1 MSKQTYP
8 ARGHAKDAG
17 AHASAPLSP
26 VAKALAVLW
35 LLLVLALGWH
45 QASFWREGRVDT
57 DIMALLPSSERTA
70 TADRVLRQLAEDV
83 SREVVV
89 LVGAP
94 DWQAARHAADGIRAV
109 TGEHPA
115 LLKPV
120 DKLGTFDVDAAL
132 AFYRPWR
139 DRLLT
144 DTQRAQLTHADPDA
158 LSRQALARLYQLSS
172 GSALTGWSA
181 DPLGLWQDW
190 WLARAD
196 VTRVRERD
204 GLASFSADGMQW
216 ILLTYRIGKPA
227 FSVGGDTDYSEL
239 LAAAEARARR
249 DHPGVRVISAGIPLH
264 AEAAAARASLEIN
277 VIGFGSLAAVL
288 LLVWLAFRS
297 LRPIVLVALSL
308 AIGTAAAISVT
319 AIVFDRVHLI
329 TLVFGASLVGVAEDY
344 GIHYFVTRQAN
355 GQRTPAS
362 TMRLLLPGMALALST
377 SVVAYLALGVAPFPG
392 LRQMA
397 LFSAVGLVAAF
408 LTVVLWFPLLD
419 RGRLRPTRMSEWL
432 ARGLARW
439 PRAGWDRRTFVLGAL
454 LALFVAG
461 GVWRV
466 RVVDD
471 VRQLQNSP
479 SHLVEAQRT
488 VGRLL
493 GSPSPTQFLLV
504 RGATPDQVLE
514 REEAV
519 KARLQPLIAQGR
531 LDGVIA
537 LSDWVPSAGRQRA
550 DAALTG
556 PLEEEVRE
564 RVAKALRTAR
574 VTVPSGAAAPADVLT
589 LSAWL
594 ASPVSSALR
603 HLWLG
608 REGHAAGP
616 YASVVLLRGLADPAA
631 AQAVERAVMGVS
643 NASDGPS
650 DGPVAATAS
659 AAEAA
664 GASGAAANAAAAP
677 VPGVAGVAGVEY
689 ADRIA
694 DLTGLLHH
702 YRVLMSWLLL
712 AGAVAVAAL
721 LAWRYGRASWRALV
735 PTLLAGL
742 CSVALLGWLHVPLQL
757 FPVLALALLLGVG
770 VDYGIFLLEHPGDGV
785 SWTAIVLGAASTLL
799 AFGLLALSSTPA
811 LHAFGITMLAGVGAV
826 WALSPWF
833 RP

>member
-1 MSKQTYP
+1 MSKP
-8 ARGHAKDAG
+8 IH
-17 AHASAPLSP
+17 HASAGVADTGASALVPMSP
-26 VAKALAVLW
+26 FARVLAVLW
-35 LLLVLALGWH
+35 LLAVLALGWH
-45 QASFWREGRVDT
+45 QANFWRDGRVDT

-109 TGEHPA
+109 TGAHPE
-115 LLKPV
+115 LLKPI
-120 DKLGTFDVDAAL
+120 DKLGTFDLDAAL

-139 DRLLT
+139 GRLLT
-144 DTQRAQLTHADPDA
+144 DAQRAQLTHADADA
-158 LSRQALARLYQLSS
+158 LSQQALARLYQISS
-172 GSALTGWSA
+172 GSALTGWAA

-204 GLASFSADGMQW
+204 GLPSFTADGMQW

-227 FSVGGDTDYSEL
+227 FSVGGDTDYGDL

-249 DHPGVRVISAGIPLH
+249 DNAGVRVVSAGIPLH
-264 AEAAAARASLEIN
+264 AEAAAARASFEIN

-297 LRPIVLVALSL
+297 MRPIVLVALSL

-355 GQRTPAS
+355 GNRSPAS

-432 ARGLARW
+432 TRGLARW
-439 PRAGWDRRTFVLGAL
+439 PRARMDRPTLIAGAALVVFIVSGL
-454 LALFVAG
+454 LQ
-461 GVWRV
+461 V

-479 SHLVEAQRT
+479 AHLVDAQRT

-504 RGATPDQVLE
+504 RGASPDQVLE

-519 KARLQPLIAQGR
+519 KSRLRGLVAQGR

-537 LSDWVPSAGRQRA
+537 LSDWVPSAATQRA

-556 PLEEEVRE
+556 PLEEAVRE
-564 RVAKALRTAR
+564 RVAKALRTTR
-574 VTVPSGAAAPADVLT
+574 VAMPSDDAQPNDVLT

-594 ASPVSSALR
+594 ASPVSAALR

-608 REGHAAGP
+608 REGHSTGP

-631 AQAVERAVMGVS
+631 ASAVEAAV
-643 NASDGPS
+643 
-650 DGPVAATAS
+650 
-659 AAEAA
+659 
-664 GASGAAANAAAAP
+664 SGSP
-677 VPGVAGVAGVEY
+677 GVEY

-702 YRVLMSWLLL
+702 YRVLMTWLLL
-712 AGAVAVAAL
+712 AGAVAVSVL

-742 CSVALLGWLHVPLQL
+742 CSVALLGWLQVPLQL

-811 LHAFGITMLAGVGAV
+811 LHAFGVTMLAGVGAV